1 MLGSLSDQVCECL
14 HHADDCVQQA
24 ASQTDPKLRQDYL
37 ILGTCWL
44 KLSSE
49 LSELLSNFSQPKRQ
63 GQQFAASAKRDEGME
78 EEALPPQ

>member
-1 MLGSLSDQVCECL
+1 MLGSLNNQVSECL
-14 HHADDCVQQA
+14 RHAENCVQQA

-49 LSELLSNFSQPKRQ
+49 LSELPDFSQPKRQ
-63 GQQFAASAKRDEGME
+63 GQQFTAPAME
-78 EEALPPQ
+78 EKAFRAH